1 MEEELFTNTRRTIA
15 LKEKLDAMTQ
25 KSEEEQQLANDNDE
39 KAKEYD
45 KLMSCVWQDQIS
57 QCLGLF
63 NLGTV
68 NDADACEDVCCK
80 MGQDQCSTWQYT
92 ENLGCWVGN
101 PNSCDGHDGQWT
113 GGQRI

>member
-25 KSEEEQQLANDNDE
+25 KYEEEQQLANDNDE

-101 PNSCDGHDGQWT
+101 PNSCDGHDG
-113 GGQRI
+113 